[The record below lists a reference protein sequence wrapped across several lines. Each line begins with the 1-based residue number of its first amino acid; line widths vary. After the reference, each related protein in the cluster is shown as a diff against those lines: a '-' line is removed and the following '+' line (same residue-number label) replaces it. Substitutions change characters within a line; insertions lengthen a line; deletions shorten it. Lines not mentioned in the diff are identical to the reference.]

1 MIDLTVF
8 GKAGLILQYEDIV
21 SMIGYNVAKYFHQQG
36 VSKKLDSMSINDVLL
51 SYVNRTDEDYS
62 IWLEKEFDIKI
73 NKSEMLTSFLTM
85 QPNLLYSYKVFSAAH
100 LEHIQGLYI
109 YSNDYSPIIE
119 ESTKHYGFNGVEYI
133 KEDII
138 SFLNTHPNCTFLTS
152 SLTNINRC
160 VDNLKAPTCLVICDD
175 YLYISDIFSS
185 KVDKTLETRE
195 NIILRYTGV
204 ISAGIIS

>member
-8 GKAGLILQYEDIV
+8 GKAGLILQYEDII

-36 VSKKLDSMSINDVLL
+36 VNKKLDSMSINDVLL
-51 SYVNRTDEDYS
+51 SYINRTDEDYS

-85 QPNLLYSYKVFSAAH
+85 QPNLLYSYKVFSTAH
-100 LEHIQGLYI
+100 TEHVSGLYI

-119 ESTKHYGFNGVEYI
+119 EATKHYGFNGITYI

-138 SFLNTHPNCTFLTS
+138 SFLNNHPNHTYITAS
-152 SLTNINRC
+152 IDNIKRC
-160 VDNLKAPTCLVICDD
+160 VDLKAPTCLVVCDD

-185 KVDKTLETRE
+185 KVDKTLV
-195 NIILRYTGV
+195 NLDHILLRFTGVLSAGV
-204 ISAGIIS
+204 IS